1 MSSSRPVAIF
11 LALSTASAS
20 ASVHV
25 NCPTKLMTAEGNV
38 HALSDARVF
47 QGPMSKKVEI
57 VPVHGNFDVGQ
68 IQGTGGGDPFNL
80 VCTYEGTKQTQ
91 TLEVPRTATTC
102 DVADAGVGTVAGC
115 H

>member
-1 MSSSRPVAIF
+1 MSFSKSAAII

-25 NCPTKLMTAEGNV
+25 NCPTKLTTAEGRV

-47 QGPMSKKVEI
+47 QGPMSKEVEI
-57 VPVHGNFDVGQ
+57 VPAHGNFDLGQ

-80 VCTYEGTKQTQ
+80 VCTYEGTKETQ
-91 TLEVPRTATTC
+91 TLQVPRTATTC
-102 DVADAGVGTVAGC
+102 DVADAGAGTVAGC